1 MILFYPAYN
10 IRDESKI
17 RLDNARQYENE
28 FKVQDAV
35 VSRKYGIDTLS
46 FDIYDLMNNFDKSV
60 LILHGNKDEI
70 IPISYSEKTCNI
82 FKNSK
87 LYKIKNGGH
96 GFKGTTFVIAIRELL
111 KFLNNKIV

>member
-1 MILFYPAYN
+1 MIFFYPAYN

-17 RLDNARQYENE
+17 RLDNARQYGNE

-35 VSRKYGIDTLS
+35 VSRKYGIDALS
-46 FDIYDLMNNFDKSV
+46 FDIYDLMNNFNKSV

-82 FKNSK
+82 LKNSK

-96 GFKGTTFVIAIRELL
+96 GFKGTTFVIAVRELL
-111 KFLNNKIV
+111 KFINNKTV